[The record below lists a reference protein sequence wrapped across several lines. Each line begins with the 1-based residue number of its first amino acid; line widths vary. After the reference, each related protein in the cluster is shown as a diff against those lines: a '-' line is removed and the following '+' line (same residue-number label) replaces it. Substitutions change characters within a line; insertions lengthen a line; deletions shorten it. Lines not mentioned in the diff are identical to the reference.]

1 MGAEKLAD
9 AVQVTLGP
17 KGRNVIIEQTF
28 GSPKITKDGVTVAK
42 NIEFS
47 DKYINL
53 GASLVKSVAQKANDI
68 AGDGTTTA
76 TVLARAI
83 YKEGIKAVAS
93 GMNPMDLRRGI
104 DIACDLVKKE
114 LDKMSKKVEGKTQ
127 IAQIATISAN
137 GDEAIGSL
145 LAEAFERVG
154 KEGTITVS
162 EGKTL
167 EHEIEIVEGMR
178 FDRGFISP

>member
-1 MGAEKLAD
+1 M
-9 AVQVTLGP
+9 
-17 KGRNVIIEQTF
+17 
-28 GSPKITKDGVTVAK
+28 
-42 NIEFS
+42 
-47 DKYINL
+47 
-53 GASLVKSVAQKANDI
+53 GASLVKSVAMKANDV

-83 YKEGIKAVAS
+83 YKEGVKAVAS

-104 DIACDLVKKE
+104 DIACTLVKAE

-145 LAEAFERVG
+145 LAQAFERVG
-154 KEGTITVS
+154 KEGTITVT